1 MKKLVRLISYAK
13 ELLLIAFF
21 SVVALFS
28 ARFSKK
34 YKNLWLICERGD
46 DARDNG
52 YWFYK
57 YLREEHPEINS
68 RFVISKDSPD
78 YEKIVA
84 LGGAVQY
91 RSFEH
96 YLMYHSA
103 VNLISTHVQP
113 CAPDKIMYYHLAK
126 KGIRPRGKQTFL
138 QHGIIKDDMSWLHA
152 ESLYIDLFVCGGR
165 PEYENIKSTYHHPDG
180 VVKYLGLARFDNLI
194 KAKNREKIIL
204 VMPTWRGADYP
215 KGRDFLKTDYYKCF
229 KSLLENGE
237 LISLLRQYGYELVFY
252 PHVEM
257 QGYVKHFCSKSELIR
272 VADKSTHDVQR
283 LLMDCAL
290 LVTDYSS
297 VFFDAA
303 FLKKPILYYQFDED
317 DFYRYH
323 YKKGYFDFRRDG
335 FGPVCTTEE
344 ELISQLKECFARG
357 MAVTPEYEKRMDDFF
372 ALHDGENCK
381 RTFDAICRLN
391 G

>member
-1 MKKLVRLISYAK
+1 MKKLIRLTSYVK
-13 ELLLIAFF
+13 ELFLIAFF
-21 SVVALFS
+21 SLAAFFS
-28 ARFSKK
+28 TRLSKK
-34 YKNLWLICERGD
+34 YKNLWLLCERGD

-57 YLREEHPEINS
+57 YLKEEHPEINS
-68 RFVISKDSPD
+68 RFVIAKGSPD
-78 YEKIVA
+78 YEKIAA

-126 KGIRPRGKQTFL
+126 KGIRPRGKQVFL
-138 QHGIIKDDMSWLHA
+138 QHGIIKDDMSWLDG
-152 ESLYIDLFVCGGR
+152 ENLYIDLFVCGGR
-165 PEYENIKSTYHHPDG
+165 PEYEHIKKTYHHPDG

-194 KAKNREKIIL
+194 KAQAREKLIL

-215 KGRDFLKTDYYKCF
+215 KGSDFLKTEYYRCF
-229 KSLLENGE
+229 NSLLKSEE
-237 LISLLRQYGYELVFY
+237 LIDLLRRYGYKLVFY
-252 PHVEM
+252 PHIEM
-257 QGYVKHFCSKSELIR
+257 QGYIKHFCANSELIR
-272 VADKSTHDVQR
+272 VADKSTHDVQK

-303 FLKKPILYYQFDED
+303 FLKKPILYYQFDEEE
-317 DFYRYH
+317 FCRYH

-344 ELISQLKECFARG
+344 ELISQLRRCFENNL
-357 MAVTPEYEKRMDDFF
+357 AVMPEYEKRMDAFF